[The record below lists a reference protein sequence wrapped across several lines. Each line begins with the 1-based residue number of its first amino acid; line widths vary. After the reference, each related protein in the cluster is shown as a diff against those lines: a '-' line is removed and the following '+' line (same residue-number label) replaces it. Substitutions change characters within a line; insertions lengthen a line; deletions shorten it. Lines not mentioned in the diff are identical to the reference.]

1 VTSRWGAGRLGG
13 RATASSLLA
22 CVLLGAC
29 RESVSI
35 DPDAPRRPDGVSLDK
50 APSWPAPESDA
61 SAADG
66 VATLRTPLGT
76 DEALDVLHRYVRAI
90 VTEDAAAMRALHT
103 SDATFVSSPIGQP
116 SRAWPGIVNIWERR
130 FARFDYGALEGSV
143 VVREADAQVRRLRS
157 PDEGGPQVS
166 PPADDEPATMP
177 ARGAE
182 VLVRAPIATSRVGGL
197 PLLGS
202 ELVLY
207 MRRQGDGYRVSAVV
221 EDYALP

>member
-1 VTSRWGAGRLGG
+1 MRFAAPVAVLVCAACAGCGERV
-13 RATASSLLA
+13 
-22 CVLLGAC
+22 VL
-29 RESVSI
+29 E
-35 DPDAPRRPDGVSLDK
+35 PDAPRRPDGVSLDK
-50 APSWPAPESDA
+50 APSWPQPDSDA
-61 SAADG
+61 SATDG

-76 DEALDVLHRYVRAI
+76 DAALELLHAYVRAI
-90 VTEDAAAMRALHT
+90 VTEDATAMRALHT
-103 SDATFVSSPIGQP
+103 SDATFVSSPVGQP

-157 PDEGGPQVS
+157 PEEGMPQVS
-166 PPADDEPATMP
+166 PVADDEPPPPMP

-182 VLVRAPIATSRVGGL
+182 VLVRAPVATSRVGGL

-207 MRRQGDGYRVSAVV
+207 MRRQGDSYRVSAVV
-221 EDYALP
+221 EDFALP

>member
-1 VTSRWGAGRLGG
+1 MRSH
-13 RATASSLLA
+13 LA
-22 CVLLGAC
+22 IAVIAAAVLAAC
-29 RESVSI
+29 SESVAI
-35 DPDAPRRPDGVSLDK
+35 EPDAPRRPDGVSLDK
-50 APSWPAPESDA
+50 APSWPQPDSDA
-61 SAADG
+61 SSTDG

-76 DEALDVLHRYVRAI
+76 DAALDVLHAYVRAI

-103 SDATFVSSPIGQP
+103 SDATFVSSPVGQP

-157 PDEGGPQVS
+157 PDEGMPLVS
-166 PPADDEPATMP
+166 PVADDEPPPPVP

-182 VLVRAPIATSRVGGL
+182 VLVRAPVATSRVGGL

-207 MRRQGDGYRVSAVV
+207 LRRQGDSYRVSAVV
-221 EDYALP
+221 EDFTLP

>member
-1 VTSRWGAGRLGG
+1 MAPAAALLTSAVLQGCS
-13 RATASSLLA
+13 AS
-22 CVLLGAC
+22 VPF
-29 RESVSI
+29 ES
-35 DPDAPRRPDGVSLDK
+35 DAPRRPDGVSLDK
-50 APSWPAPESDA
+50 APSWPQPENEA
-61 SAADG
+61 SASDG

-76 DEALDVLHRYVRAI
+76 DAALDVLHAYVRAI
-90 VTEDAAAMRALHT
+90 VTEDSSAMRALHT
-103 SDATFVSSPIGQP
+103 SDATFVSSPVGQP
-116 SRAWPGIVNIWERR
+116 SRAWPGVVNIWERR

-157 PDEGGPQVS
+157 PSEGVPPVS
-166 PPADDEPATMP
+166 PSPDDEPSPPP

-202 ELVLY
+202 ELILY
-207 MRRQGDGYRVSAVV
+207 LRRQGDGYRVSAVV